1 MSDWDAGGEP
11 VPVRTGDGRETSGR
25 ARDRGDEEL
34 AALVDELETTLRTL
48 RTELDGREG
57 GERRIGRRPRRDPP
71 PLPRPPS
78 PREVLRF
85 TESYT
90 IPTVVSLLEAAIR
103 GLELLAATIRLLDGR
118 DPRGPGSDDGNRV
131 LDASGAAAER
141 AAETGRAAL
150 ERVDDALAELQRS
163 YEGEPEDPTARRL
176 LADARELRTEIDE
189 RLRAGV
195 EPDGDEA
202 AAPDDR
208 PSVDVEAE
216 LASLREQAGRD
227 GDDVDDADGAD
238 GT

>member
-11 VPVRTGDGRETSGR
+11 VPVETVGGSPGR
-25 ARDRGDEEL
+25 ARDRDDEDL
-34 AALVDELETTLRTL
+34 AALVSELERTLRTL

-57 GERRIGRRPRRDPP
+57 GERRIGRGPRRDSP

-118 DPRGPGSDDGNRV
+118 DPRGPGSDDGNRM
-131 LDASGAAAER
+131 LDVSGAAADR

-176 LADARELRTEIDE
+176 LADARELRAEIDE
-189 RLRAGV
+189 RLRASV
-195 EPDGDEA
+195 DPDGD

-227 GDDVDDADGAD
+227 GDDGDDADGGD
-238 GT
+238 GR